1 MLGHGHIVLTHGR
14 PSAARSGDRTK
25 CVERTQGKDGPG
37 DDPRGTGMTAP
48 RAPILMAIDQGS
60 GSSRVLAFDRHGRV
74 LAHAAR
80 PLATRTPRPGWVEH
94 SPDDLLRGV
103 TAALAAAV
111 SDVGRDPVGIG
122 LTTQRSTVIL
132 WDRQT
137 GRPLSAAL
145 SWQDRRAAEICCSL
159 SASAAR
165 IRRTTG
171 LVLSPYYAAPKLRW
185 LLDRIPGAQR
195 RVERGEVLCG
205 TVNTF

>member
-14 PSAARSGDRTK
+14 PSAARNSDRTK

-74 LAHAAR
+74 LAHATR

-103 TAALAAAV
+103 KAALPPPGPRL
-111 SDVGRDPVGIG
+111 GRAPG
-122 LTTQRSTVIL
+122 
-132 WDRQT
+132 
-137 GRPLSAAL
+137 GRG
-145 SWQDRRAAEICCSL
+145 R
-159 SASAAR
+159 
-165 IRRTTG
+165 
-171 LVLSPYYAAPKLRW
+171 
-185 LLDRIPGAQR
+185 
-195 RVERGEVLCG
+195 
-205 TVNTF
+205 